1 MKTINSTSSWQIWT
15 RNLSGVRIHGMKT
28 KLVLL
33 SALILT
39 TIMPAPTN
47 AGFELDKRQIW
58 PVLTSNEVMALILE
72 YHLIE
77 TPPANARYPDLY
89 VKDETFKK
97 HLAMLRETGLKC
109 ISFEDA
115 ISQLEAG
122 NFDTSNVIMTFDDG
136 YLDNFAVAQ
145 KLANLGH
152 GGTFYIPT
160 FYPGKS
166 QPAQSLTYMS
176 WDDIKKISEM
186 GFEIGA
192 HTVHHTNLR
201 NLKLEVVNYEIS
213 ESLNDI
219 YSHVGKKPTTFSIP
233 MGTYTNQVIVE
244 IEKYGLKGCVTSNYG
259 YLTKFNVNNA
269 PRIKIKEDTGMRSV
283 IELYLS
289 RNLKYFGEIDPG
301 AKGPRI
307 RSFRSMLTR
316 LGHPLVD
323 SDVYNEDMVKA
334 IKDFQKIFEL
344 EENGKLNTTTM
355 DKIVRDFITLTVKGI

>member
-1 MKTINSTSSWQIWT
+1 MKITNFILSWQIWT
-15 RNLSGVRIHGMKT
+15 RNLPGVRIHCMKT

-33 SALILT
+33 SVLVLMTAI
-39 TIMPAPTN
+39 PVPTN

-58 PVLTSNEVMALILE
+58 PVLASNEVKALILE

-89 VKDETFKK
+89 VKEETFKK

-109 ISFEDA
+109 ISFDDA

-122 NFDTSNVIMTFDDG
+122 NFDTSNVIITFDDG
-136 YLDNFAVAQ
+136 YLDNFSVAQ

-160 FYPGKS
+160 AFPGRS
-166 QPAQSLTYMS
+166 QPEINITYMS

-186 GFEIGA
+186 GFEIGT
-192 HTVHHTNLR
+192 HTVQHVNLR
-201 NLKLEVVNYEIS
+201 NCKPDRVEFEIS
-213 ESLNDI
+213 KSIADI
-219 YSHVGKKPTTFSIP
+219 YDKIGKKPTTFSIP
-233 MGTYTNQVIVE
+233 MGMYTNQVIIE

-259 YLTKFNVNNA
+259 YLTKFNINNA
-269 PRIKIKEDTGMRSV
+269 PRIKIKEETGMRSV

-289 RNLKYFGEIDPG
+289 RNLKYFGEINPET
-301 AKGPRI
+301 KGPRI

-323 SDVYNEDMVKA
+323 SDIYDEDMIKA
-334 IKDFQKIFEL
+334 IKEFQKIFEL